1 MRTFWIAVGL
11 LAGQMA
17 YAQPRA
23 DLRAL
28 DANGDGYLSRL
39 EAAADPEI
47 AKRFS
52 FFDFDRDWRL
62 SEREFLLARQDHQRR
77 VLDDSA
83 LAARIK
89 AALHAERGIPSRT
102 ISVETYEGRV
112 QLSGFVAIAE
122 SASRAGRVAA
132 SVNGVRTVHN
142 NIVVVR

>member
-1 MRTFWIAVGL
+1 MRTFWIAIGL
-11 LAGQMA
+11 LAANMA

-23 DLRAL
+23 DFAAL

-47 AKRFS
+47 AKRFPL
-52 FFDFDRDWRL
+52 FDFDRDWRL

-77 VLDDSA
+77 VLSDLA
-83 LAARIK
+83 LVARIK
-89 AALHAERGIPSRT
+89 AALQAERGIPLRT

-132 SVNGVRTVHN
+132 NVDGVRTVHN
-142 NIVVVR
+142 NIVVR

>member
-1 MRTFWIAVGL
+1 MRTFWIAIGFF
-11 LAGQMA
+11 AANIA
-17 YAQPRA
+17 YAQPRT
-23 DLRAL
+23 DFGAL
-28 DANGDGYLSRL
+28 DANGDGYLNRL
-39 EAAADPEI
+39 EVAANPEI
-47 AKRFS
+47 AKRFP

-77 VLDDSA
+77 VLSDSA

-89 AALHAERGIPSRT
+89 AALHAERGIQLRT